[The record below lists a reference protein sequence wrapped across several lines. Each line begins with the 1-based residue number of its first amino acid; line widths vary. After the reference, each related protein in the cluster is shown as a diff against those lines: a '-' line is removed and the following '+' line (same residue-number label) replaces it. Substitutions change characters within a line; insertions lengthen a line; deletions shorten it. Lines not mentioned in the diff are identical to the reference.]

1 MENLMSVEITKD
13 LLNSIKKAYLEFELD
28 GYINDENTSLGST
41 SFENSDFL
49 NQQFSKLGYDGEQF
63 ICHAHFYPGYG
74 AVYWIY
80 DTRVMSYE
88 ESKKRTNMFVEM
100 NNA

>member
-1 MENLMSVEITKD
+1 
-13 LLNSIKKAYLEFELD
+13 
-28 GYINDENTSLGST
+28 
-41 SFENSDFL
+41 L